1 MSNLRSA
8 IEQLAASF
16 ADGVIQAIKAA
27 SFEEIAGLG
36 GAVAP
41 RARAAAAGRRASA
54 GAVASKVGKGGR
66 LRRRSKA
73 DLGAVLDSIVALVGK
88 HPDGLRAEQ
97 IRKELG
103 LVAKELPRPLAEG
116 IASKRLLKKG
126 QKRATTYFAGPGG
139 GGGASSGRARGRRR
153 AKK

>member
-1 MSNLRSA
+1 MSNLRNA
-8 IEQLAASF
+8 IEQLATTF
-16 ADGVIQAIKAA
+16 ADGVIAAIRSA

-36 GAVAP
+36 GP
-41 RARAAAAGRRASA
+41 TAAGRGRRGAAAKAAPA
-54 GAVASKVGKGGR
+54 GARSRIGKGGR

-73 DLGAVLDSIVALVGK
+73 DLGAVLDSIVALVSK
-88 HPDGLRAEQ
+88 HADGLRAEQ

-116 IASKRLLKKG
+116 LATKRLTKKG
-126 QKRATTYFAGPGG
+126 EKRATTYFAGPGG
-139 GGGASSGRARGRRR
+139 GGKARKRR